1 MKQKAS
7 AAIAV
12 IGPVLVITILSAVTW
27 QMYKFKELHFDMI
40 SYALWILAMGL
51 LVALYLVLTLA
62 VLPKYATP
70 TLVTCAVMGAIFALV
85 LAVIDWFGFYIP
97 QPIRLESLTTLNL
110 TGVLV
115 VGNILLDSR
124 AFIGLVGNLACAV
137 LARRGCA
144 GTE

>member
-1 MKQKAS
+1 MKRKAS

-27 QMYKFKELHFDMI
+27 QMYKFKELHFDMM

-51 LVALYLVLTLA
+51 LVALYLVLTLV
-62 VLPKYATP
+62 VLPKCATP
-70 TLVTCAVMGAIFALV
+70 TLVICAVIGAILAAV
-85 LAVIDWFGFYIP
+85 LGAIDWYGFGITL
-97 QPIRLESLTTLNL
+97 PIRLESLTTLNL

-115 VGNILLDSR
+115 VGN
-124 AFIGLVGNLACAV
+124 LACAV

>member
-1 MKQKAS
+1 MKQKVS

-27 QMYKFKELHFDMI
+27 QMYKFKELHFDMM

-51 LVALYLVLTLA
+51 LVALYLVLTLV
-62 VLPKYATP
+62 VLPKCATP
-70 TLVTCAVMGAIFALV
+70 TLVICAVIGAILAAV
-85 LAVIDWFGFYIP
+85 LGVIDWYGFGITL
-97 QPIRLESLTTLNL
+97 PIRLESLTTLNL

-115 VGNILLDSR
+115 VGN
-124 AFIGLVGNLACAV
+124 LACAV
-137 LARRGCA
+137 LAKRGCA